1 MKENLIKSVKYLNEV
16 TIPVCDKYA
25 DGRTNSV
32 EDENTI
38 ITLLKEKYGEENIE
52 VPTARNWYDVR
63 IFGYPVNIKS
73 STFKGN
79 DNFSAKAA
87 ILYSLTDLS
96 EKECMVND
104 WQGFQNALKNNSG
117 KENNRD
123 YYCVVLN
130 KNTNEVHLIGLKE
143 LQKISVNG
151 NNLPFQINW
160 GKNTNPVKRTYS
172 EAYDLLVGTYKE
184 SVRKKVGVHS
194 GYEYL

>member
-87 ILYSLTDLS
+87 ILYSLTNLS

>member
-1 MKENLIKSVKYLNEV
+1 MKENLIKSIKYLNEV

-96 EKECMVND
+96 EEECMVND

-130 KNTNEVHLIGLKE
+130 KNTNEVHLMGLKE

-160 GKNTNPVKRTYS
+160 GKNINPVKRTYS